1 MEITLKCSIGS
12 KVNTDCGFSARYPLI
27 KEVIPLLS
35 CTRDVR
41 VHLKKVKVSSSS
53 VLSEAELILLRAGI
67 FDKEGEGVTVCP
79 KHRDSLGLSWRP
91 SRLCKHP
98 MHPEGKK
105 LTCDRGVSKKTSV
118 DVMRRWNT
126 LLPIGSGKLI
136 LKYYLP

>member
-1 MEITLKCSIGS
+1 M
-12 KVNTDCGFSARYPLI
+12 
-27 KEVIPLLS
+27 
-35 CTRDVR
+35 
-41 VHLKKVKVSSSS
+41 
-53 VLSEAELILLRAGI
+53 
-67 FDKEGEGVTVCP
+67 TVCP

-91 SRLCKHP
+91 SRLCKYP
-98 MHPEGKK
+98 MHPEGRK